1 MRRSARQRGFTLVEM
16 MVGMA
21 ILSVVALAMAG
32 TFLVANRAVSNEARV
47 MPHRLSAQR
56 GQGLLLILAFVA
68 AFLLVVWAALT
79 LASAA
84 FLNLNGTRIDTQHT
98 YALDAGLAYAIETND
113 SAAKGA
119 GCGLTPPAN
128 FPLNY
133 GSATITVI
141 VTITPVTG
149 CKPGKPS
156 YNVTVSAGAG
166 RQLNA
171 QISSSNAGKKAT
183 WAIDWEAYQ

>member
-1 MRRSARQRGFTLVEM
+1 MRRR
-16 MVGMA
+16 
-21 ILSVVALAMAG
+21 LAG
-32 TFLVANRAVSNEARV
+32 
-47 MPHRLSAQR
+47 QR

-84 FLNLNGTRIDTQHT
+84 FLSLSGIRSDTRHT

-113 SAAKGA
+113 SAARGT
-119 GCGLTPPAN
+119 GCNDTSGM
-128 FPLNY
+128 FPLTY
-133 GSATITVI
+133 GSISITVS
-141 VTITPVTG
+141 VTMTHVTG

-156 YNVTVSAGAG
+156 YTVNVQATGTS

-171 QISSSNAGKKAT
+171 QISSSNAGKKAS
-183 WAIDWEAYQ
+183 WVVNWEAFQ

>member
-1 MRRSARQRGFTLVEM
+1 
-16 MVGMA
+16 
-21 ILSVVALAMAG
+21 
-32 TFLVANRAVSNEARV
+32 

-171 QISSSNAGKKAT
+171 QISSSNAGKQAT